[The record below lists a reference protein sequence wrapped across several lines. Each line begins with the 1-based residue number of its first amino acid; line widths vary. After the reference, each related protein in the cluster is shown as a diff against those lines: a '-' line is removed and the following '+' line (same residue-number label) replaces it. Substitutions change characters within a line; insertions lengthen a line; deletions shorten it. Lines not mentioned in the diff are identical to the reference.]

1 MIHLLVLREHL
12 KNIYQKYSRFLDSL
26 FRFVAGLLTFL
37 AANEVIGYN
46 PALNHW
52 YIVLILA
59 VFGIVMPG
67 GALVVAAAVFVVAHI
82 FYVSPVL
89 ALVVGTV
96 FVILYYVY
104 IKFVPEHAYIF
115 LAFFIAFPF
124 HMAYAIPIF
133 LGLIMGPIAVV
144 PIICSVSM
152 YYLLQ
157 TVVTVVST
165 STDTNI
171 NLYHVALQQFLDN
184 KEMYVMILVFCVVAV
199 TVNVIRSKEMDYAF
213 EIAILTGGILNVILL
228 LLTNYFVKI
237 DTKMFALLAGTALSV
252 VLVWM
257 IQFMRLALNYAGV
270 ENLQFEDDEYYYY
283 VRAVPKMSVA
293 APNKRVKRFNTV
305 DRETDTDTE
314 KTEPVEED
322 FDEDIIF
329 PEKHDEK

>member
-26 FRFVAGLLTFL
+26 FRFAAGLLTFL

-133 LGLIMGPIAVV
+133 
-144 PIICSVSM
+144 SV
-152 YYLLQ
+152 
-157 TVVTVVST
+157 
-165 STDTNI
+165 TDCCNRC
-171 NLYHVALQQFLDN
+171 Q
-184 KEMYVMILVFCVVAV
+184 YV
-199 TVNVIRSKEMDYAF
+199 NRY
-213 EIAILTGGILNVILL
+213 
-228 LLTNYFVKI
+228 
-237 DTKMFALLAGTALSV
+237 
-252 VLVWM
+252 
-257 IQFMRLALNYAGV
+257 
-270 ENLQFEDDEYYYY
+270 EY
-283 VRAVPKMSVA
+283 
-293 APNKRVKRFNTV
+293 
-305 DRETDTDTE
+305 
-314 KTEPVEED
+314 
-322 FDEDIIF
+322 
-329 PEKHDEK
+329 

>member
-1 MIHLLVLREHL
+1 M
-12 KNIYQKYSRFLDSL
+12 
-26 FRFVAGLLTFL
+26 
-37 AANEVIGYN
+37 
-46 PALNHW
+46 
-52 YIVLILA
+52 
-59 VFGIVMPG
+59 
-67 GALVVAAAVFVVAHI
+67 VVAAAVFVVAHI

-199 TVNVIRSKEMDYAF
+199 TVNIIRSKEMDYAF

-305 DRETDTDTE
+305 DRDTDTDTG